1 MDWLNAAVTLGSGL
15 LGAQSSKQGTS
26 TTSENKLDPRMDR
39 FVYGADGQSGLLGSA
54 FDLAQQQLTT
64 GGLNDMQRQGMDMQR
79 QYLMSPQYQQG
90 FGNMS
95 QLGQSLMGGGVAGNP
110 FTGGQ
115 AVRGAAPAP
124 AFNYS
129 GAMNAQMPDF
139 KLQPSMLTPENTKA
153 VNGLLGGNGGF
164 NGGGGDRAPGTPY
177 GGIGT
182 GQMTD
187 AINAQMKETFQSY
200 IAMGLTP
207 AAAIAAVQ
215 SVMANRGVL
224 GAVNEAADPI
234 GALNAIQGWTTADT
248 SYDPYGGGVGG
259 GWGSGMGADGHG
271 GALDGA
277 MGGGFDGGGWGGG
290 SGGGMGG
297 NNGNGGSGVGS
308 RGNGGI
314 GD

>member
-1 MDWLNAAVTLGSGL
+1 MDWLNAAVAVGSGL

-26 TTSENKLDPRMDR
+26 TTSQNKLDPRMDR

-54 FDLAQQQLTT
+54 FDLAQQQLKT
-64 GGLNDMQRQGMDMQR
+64 GGLNDMQRQGLDMQR

-90 FGNMS
+90 FGNMA

-153 VNGLLGGNGGF
+153 VNGLLGGNGGGF

-187 AINAQMKETFQSY
+187 AINQQMKETFQSY

-248 SYDPYGGGVGG
+248 SYDPYGGGFGGDYGRGFGG
-259 GWGSGMGADGHG
+259 GDNGVGNSGT
-271 GALDGA
+271 
-277 MGGGFDGGGWGGG
+277 GGG
-290 SGGGMGG
+290 S
-297 NNGNGGSGVGS
+297 NVGS
-308 RGNGGI
+308 RGNGGS